1 MNVASIIQAEN
12 ISKSFGD
19 VKAVDDLSLQVQ
31 QGEIYGFL
39 GPNGSGK
46 STTLRML
53 LTLLKAD
60 SGHIKIAGFDINT
73 QRAKALQQVGC
84 IIEKPDFQPYLSA
97 RDNLKIFARMHEVD
111 SSTASIDKL
120 LNQVGLQGREKDKV
134 KTFSHGMK
142 QRLGLAQT
150 LLHNPQVIILD
161 EPNTGLDPAGI
172 IELRETLVGL
182 NKQEGKTILLS
193 SHIMNEIEDIAH
205 SMILIHKGKTVAQGK
220 VAELLS
226 HEQLVVN
233 YDVNDKAKARTA
245 LQQSKYAQA
254 LSNDDSVVELS
265 IGRNDVPHINT
276 ILSSAGVDLYGIE
289 KSRSLERYFIKL
301 TQA

>member
-1 MNVASIIQAEN
+1 VSSIIEAEK

-19 VKAVDDLSLQVQ
+19 FKAVDDLSLEVQ

-53 LTLLKAD
+53 LTLLKVD
-60 SGHIKIAGFDINT
+60 SGNIRIAGYDINK
-73 QRAKALQQVGC
+73 QRALALQQVGC

-97 RDNLKIFARMHEVD
+97 RDNLKIFARMHSVD
-111 SSTASIDKL
+111 SGTASIDKL
-120 LNQVGLQGREKDKV
+120 LDQVGLQGREKDKV

-172 IELRETLVGL
+172 IELRETLLHL

-233 YDVNDKAKARTA
+233 YDVNDIATARKLISASAFAKALDKDETHI
-245 LQQSKYAQA
+245 
-254 LSNDDSVVELS
+254 ELS
-265 IGRNDVPHINT
+265 IGRQDVPQINQL
-276 ILSSAGVDLYGIE
+276 LSSAGIDIYGIE

>member
-1 MNVASIIQAEN
+1 VSSIIEAEK

-19 VKAVDDLSLQVQ
+19 FKAVDDLSLEVQ

-53 LTLLKAD
+53 LTLLKVD
-60 SGHIKIAGFDINT
+60 SGNIRIAGYDINK
-73 QRAKALQQVGC
+73 QRALALQQVGC

-97 RDNLKIFARMHEVD
+97 RDNLKIFARMHSVD
-111 SSTASIDKL
+111 SGTASIDKL
-120 LNQVGLQGREKDKV
+120 LDQVGLQGREKDKV

-172 IELRETLVGL
+172 IELRETLLHL

-193 SHIMNEIEDIAH
+193 SHIMNEIEEIAH

-226 HEQLVVN
+226 HEQLVVS
-233 YDVNDKAKARTA
+233 YDVNDKVAARKLISESPFATA
-245 LQQSKYAQA
+245 LDK
-254 LSNDDSVVELS
+254 DETHIELS
-265 IGRNDVPHINT
+265 IGRQNVPQINQL
-276 ILSSAGVDLYGIE
+276 LSSAGIDIYGIE

>member
-1 MNVASIIQAEN
+1 VSSIIEAEK
-12 ISKSFGD
+12 ISKSFGEF
-19 VKAVDDLSLQVQ
+19 KAVDNLSLEVQ

-53 LTLLKAD
+53 LTLLKVD
-60 SGHIKIAGFDINT
+60 SGAIRIAGYDINK
-73 QRAKALQQVGC
+73 QRALALQQVGC

-97 RDNLKIFARMHEVD
+97 RDNLKIFARMHSVD
-111 SSTASIDKL
+111 SGTVSIDKL
-120 LNQVGLQGREKDKV
+120 LDQVGLKGREKDKV

-172 IELRETLVGL
+172 IELRETLLQL
-182 NKQEGKTILLS
+182 NKQKGKTILLS

-233 YDVNDKAKARTA
+233 YDVQDIKAARKLIAASAFATA
-245 LQQSKYAQA
+245 LDKDETQI
-254 LSNDDSVVELS
+254 ELS
-265 IGRNDVPHINT
+265 IGRHDVPQINQMLT
-276 ILSSAGVDLYGIE
+276 AAGIDIYGIE